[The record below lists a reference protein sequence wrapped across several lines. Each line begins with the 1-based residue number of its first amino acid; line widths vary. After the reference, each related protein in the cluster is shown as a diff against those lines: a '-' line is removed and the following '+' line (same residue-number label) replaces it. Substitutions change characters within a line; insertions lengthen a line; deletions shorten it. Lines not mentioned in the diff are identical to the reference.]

1 MFTQEWK
8 ITKKI
13 PGMTWP
19 SQSSDM
25 NITENAL
32 CTIEVKLQSE
42 IDMLQNVC
50 RVYEHSPLVVEVAAY
65 KINIFLVYRQL
76 FQIY

>member
-19 SQSSDM
+19 AQSSDM
-25 NITENAL
+25 NMTENAL
-32 CTIEVKLQSE
+32 STIEVKLQSE
-42 IDMLQNVC
+42 IDMLQNVR
-50 RVYEHSPLVVEVAAY
+50 RVYEHSPQVLEVAAY
-65 KINIFLVYRQL
+65 RIDIF
-76 FQIY
+76 